1 VWHLVTHQVPAMLRI
16 EIDVAT
22 LANGVGIHLVDVDDV
37 VGAAAA
43 VVTDGEGPVPDGS
56 VKGIPY
62 TAD

>member
-1 VWHLVTHQVPAMLRI
+1 MLRI